1 MNLLNSVET
10 AWPNDMWEL
19 RAQLLQGS
27 PHLSKEVLKKA
38 ADRTDVL
45 PESIIFEVLSTN
57 PDELKNN
64 ELMEYLQTKAE
75 PLPEYM
81 MEVLESLKGNITY
94 KTILQS
100 QMAHNSLEQAKA
112 ERALLHNIVHD
123 SISNMQVLR
132 TQLAAAQS
140 LPMDM
145 QIVDVFMQ
153 EGKTSEALSLANM
166 LPQLYGLTAE
176 ALTEHNRFV
185 GLKQLQTGL
194 QTEGRNI
201 FTMNETEKST
211 LIDMINQSTG
221 LAGIQARNIMAFI
234 GEYEYCDCPSA
245 IDASL
250 KTKTVIS
257 ATTAQSLLG
266 PTVEAHPNPA
276 NSWVG
281 FVYTLEGEKAVALL
295 EIRDATGKT
304 VHHAQ
309 LNQKQGEYVW
319 DTRQVKVG
327 TYYYS
332 LKTGG
337 SFKTGKVVI
346 VK

>member
-1 MNLLNSVET
+1 
-10 AWPNDMWEL
+10 MWEL

-57 PDELKNN
+57 PDELKDN
-64 ELMEYLQTKAE
+64 ELMEYLQTKAV

-81 MEVLESLKGNITY
+81 MEILESLKGNITY

-100 QMAHNSLEQAKA
+100 QMAHYSLEQAKA
-112 ERALLHNIVHD
+112 ERALLHNLVHD
-123 SISNMQVLR
+123 SISNMQMLR
-132 TQLAAAQS
+132 TQLAASHS

-185 GLKQLQTGL
+185 SLKQLQTGL

-201 FTMNETEKST
+201 FTMNETEKSVLMD
-211 LIDMINQSTG
+211 LISQSTG

-234 GEYEYCDCPSA
+234 GEYEYCDCPSV

-250 KTKTVIS
+250 KTKAVS
-257 ATTAQSLLG
+257 NTTNQSLLG
-266 PTVEAHPNPA
+266 TIVEIHPNPA
-276 NSWVG
+276 SSWVS
-281 FVYTLEGEKAVALL
+281 FNYKLEGEKPQALL
-295 EIRDATGKT
+295 ELRDAVGKT
-304 VHHAQ
+304 IHQAQ
-309 LNQKQGEYVW
+309 LIQKQGEYIW
-319 DTRQVKVG
+319 DTRHIKAG

-332 LKTGG
+332 LKTSGG
-337 SFKTGKVVI
+337 IKTGKVVI

>member
-27 PHLSKEVLKKA
+27 PHQSKEVLKKA

-57 PDELKNN
+57 PDELKDN
-64 ELMEYLQTKAE
+64 ELMEFLQTKSE

-100 QMAHNSLEQAKA
+100 QMAHYSLEQAKA
-112 ERALLHNIVHD
+112 ERALLHNLVHD
-123 SISNMQVLR
+123 SISNMQMLR
-132 TQLAAAQS
+132 TQLAASHS

-176 ALTEHNRFV
+176 GLTEHNRFV

-194 QTEGRNI
+194 YNEGRNI

-211 LIDMINQSTG
+211 LIDMISQSDG

-234 GEYEYCDCPSA
+234 GEYEYCDCPA
-245 IDASL
+245 PLDEEL
-250 KTKTVIS
+250 KTKPVSSKSIQT
-257 ATTAQSLLG
+257 LLS
-266 PTVEAHPNPA
+266 PSVEVRPNPA
-276 NSWVG
+276 NNWVS
-281 FVYTLEGEKAVALL
+281 FTYTLEGEQAQAVL
-295 EIRDATGKT
+295 ELRDAAGKT
-304 VHHAQ
+304 VHQVQ
-309 LNQKQGEYVW
+309 LNQTKGEYVW
-319 DTRQVKVG
+319 DTRELQSG

-332 LKTGG
+332 LKTANTN
-337 SFKTGKVVI
+337 KNGKVVI
-346 VK
+346 SK